1 MKRKRL
7 LLSAI
12 LVAALCFG
20 CSNTSKDNTDS
31 GSSQENIITVN
42 PKSDTTQ
49 GKSYQTITDA
59 FTYVNQN
66 PPTKEAERIVIEI
79 TAGTYRE
86 YNSLTA
92 PYITLRPIDKNS
104 EVKLTFYY
112 GAGNYYASLSDVT
125 SIRNTASTHI
135 TQEAHDFIA
144 ENITFE
150 NSYNIYV
157 TEEEKSDMLPE
168 CTYSPQERSADPSIK
183 KYQTQAVAI
192 RIDADRSAFYN
203 CRFLGRQDTMNFNNA
218 ARLYF
223 EDCYAEGTA
232 DFICGDAVAVFS
244 NCILNCP
251 YNAGHV
257 TASSTSTDNPFGYL
271 FKNCSI
277 TKDTIDGRTPP
288 EDNDFT
294 LGRPWR
300 SAPQVI
306 FWNCKMGSHIATGK
320 YRFIAMSSEYPC
332 EGSRFIECG
341 TMDLDGNPLD
351 LPSTIASFQTIMTQ
365 EELNENYSIEKHL
378 AAKFNNETKQLEK
391 ADNWKPF

>member
-1 MKRKRL
+1 MKIKGVL
-7 LLSAI
+7 ISI
-12 LVAALCFG
+12 LAATICFG
-20 CSNTSKDNTDS
+20 CGN
-31 GSSQENIITVN
+31 SSPNETVATNSEQENIITVN
-42 PKSDTTQ
+42 PKSDISE

-59 FTYVNQN
+59 FTYVNLN
-66 PPTKEAERIVIEI
+66 PPTKEEERIVIEVA
-79 TAGTYRE
+79 AGTYRE
-86 YNSLTA
+86 HPSLSA
-92 PYITLRPIDKNS
+92 PYITLRPIDKDS

-112 GAGNYYASLSDVT
+112 GAGNRYASLNVET
-125 SIRNTASTHI
+125 SIKNIASTHI

-157 TEEEKSDMLPE
+157 TEEEKTDMLPE
-168 CTYSPQERSADPSIK
+168 STYSPEERAADPSVK

-232 DFICGDAVAVFS
+232 DFICGDAVAVFY

-257 TASSTSTDNPFGYL
+257 TASSTSADNPYGYL

-277 TKDTIDGRTPP
+277 TKDTIEGRTPP

-306 FWNCKMGSHIATGK
+306 FWDCKMGSHIATGK

-332 EGSRFIECG
+332 EGCRFIECG

-351 LPSTIASFQTIMTQ
+351 LPSIVASYQTIMTE

-378 AAKFNNETKQLEK
+378 AAKFNNETKQLEEP
-391 ADNWKPF
+391 DNWKPF